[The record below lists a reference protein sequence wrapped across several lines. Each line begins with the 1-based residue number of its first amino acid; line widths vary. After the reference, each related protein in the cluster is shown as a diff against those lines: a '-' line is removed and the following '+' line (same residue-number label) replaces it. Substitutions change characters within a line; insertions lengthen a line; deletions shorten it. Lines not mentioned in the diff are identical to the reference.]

1 MTKHLLAVA
10 LGALLATII
19 ACGGGAQQTKLV
31 NDGRPSLPP
40 RTEID
45 PLDARITADLQK
57 LNEPRPPS
65 PPNACTA
72 SCEPQ
77 AMSGAATSAT
87 SDDASCAPAKTE
99 TCTESCNLKKSICE
113 AAGRICTIA
122 SDLGGTDAYA
132 NEKCHSGSASCEAAK
147 KRCCNCT

>member
-19 ACGGGAQQTKLV
+19 ACGGAPARHKLV
-31 NDGRPSLPP
+31 SGKPAP
-40 RTEID
+40 RAEID
-45 PLDARITADLQK
+45 ELDARITADLQK